1 MTVAAIFTS
10 RAVSTSIPS
19 ATTRSAITLS
29 SRTTTSPSG
38 RKQIITKHRLP
49 LATTGRCL
57 SSTTSSV
64 TNNTQQSYLQQSYK
78 TSNTQD
84 GNQSSFI
91 RNAMFGLVSAGAV
104 GVCTSVINE
113 DMTSNCEST
122 GNDTVSTFPRYYTDW
137 KQSLRSI
144 LSLDD
149 YNMIYDGTNNVNIH
163 DKENIQPKLT
173 PQSSY
178 YQPSN
183 PVAIPGR
190 VIDVVKASV
199 DTASEWEKKAKE
211 TVMRIAGPYPLVYDV
226 SIVPKQ
232 NILLFINNE
241 SS

>member
-29 SRTTTSPSG
+29 SRTTISPSG

-49 LATTGRCL
+49 LTTTGRCL

-84 GNQSSFI
+84 GNESSFI
-91 RNAMFGLVSAGAV
+91 RNVIFGLASAGAV
-104 GVCTSVINE
+104 GVGTSVLNE
-113 DMTSNCEST
+113 DMTSNCES
-122 GNDTVSTFPRYYTDW
+122 NDTVSTFPRYYTNW

-149 YNMIYDGTNNVNIH
+149 YMIYDGTNNVNID
-163 DKENIQPKLT
+163 DKQNIQPKLT
-173 PQSSY
+173 PQSSH